1 MLQSVVINFYGRAI
15 LSPVHLNFEMLNSQF
30 ITDFAN
36 EGILLQGNCFIST
49 RNNYNGLVLFNNF
62 TFGGQRFFNVHDSL
76 IYISTSYNVTFD
88 SIDINCLNLVN
99 DPVLY
104 LFEIGNTFSCP
115 SIPSDGAVRTT

>member
-36 EGILLQGNCFIST
+36 EGILLQGNCLIST

-62 TFGGQRFFNVHDSL
+62 TFGGQRYLSIIKAFVSV
-76 IYISTSYNVTFD
+76 STAYNVTLDEINID
-88 SIDINCLNLVN
+88 SITLAT
-99 DPVLY
+99 DPIQY
-104 LFEIGNTFSCP
+104 LIYL
-115 SIPSDGAVRTT
+115 